1 MSVTMGIYDFFAYVV
16 PGLIYLFLL
25 NDFSSRMGWVSFDL
39 MQVNSQISI
48 GTIGVV
54 ALAAYIAG
62 NVFDIFAH
70 WFCFGLLTRKNMSE
84 TVLQEFKEQSPELNV
99 AYRPKDYHL
108 LFVLLRARHPTFT
121 QTIDRFE
128 ANSILLKNVSFA
140 SLLFAVIRLPDVVIR
155 FSTANL
161 ALFLASLVI
170 CWLAF
175 RASKNYH
182 TWFFLDVFQA
192 SIDYGLSIPEVL
204 AAPKPKS

>member
-1 MSVTMGIYDFFAYVV
+1 MSITMGIYDFFAYVV

-25 NDFSSRMGWVSFDL
+25 NDFSSRMEWVSFDL

-62 NVFDIFAH
+62 NVFDVFAH
-70 WFCFGLLTRKNMSE
+70 WFCFSLLTRKNMSE
-84 TVLQEFKEQSPELNV
+84 TVLQEFKKQYPELNV
-99 AYRPKDYHL
+99 AYRPKDYHM
-108 LFVLLRARHPTFT
+108 LFVLLRARNPTFT

-140 SLLFAVIRLPDVVIR
+140 SLLFAVIRLPDVVIS

-192 SIDYGLSIPEVL
+192 SLDYGLSIPEVL
-204 AAPKPKS
+204 AAPRPKS